1 LFSARTWNGEKLPTV
16 EQTLRHTTTNFPSP
30 ALLITKQKY
39 LSCFRTRRQICGRA
53 LFAHRR
59 SGFSCIDWMFLAFF
73 LTSQWKKVGNPVGK
87 CQRAAK
93 GCAGSC
99 CPINSAFRRGCF
111 GPVEE
116 VQSVSLFSLGGELFV
131 FFFSGS
137 VWGFVFGFL
146 FPYICSIPWFSRGI
160 CTILQLLCL
169 LCRG

>member
-1 LFSARTWNGEKLPTV
+1 M

-59 SGFSCIDWMFLAFF
+59 SGFSCIDCMFLAFF

-131 FFFSGS
+131 CFFPGEFGDLFSDS
-137 VWGFVFGFL
+137 CSLIFAAFLGFHVVFARF
-146 FPYICSIPWFSRGI
+146 CSSYVCCVGGKRD
-160 CTILQLLCL
+160 
-169 LCRG
+169 